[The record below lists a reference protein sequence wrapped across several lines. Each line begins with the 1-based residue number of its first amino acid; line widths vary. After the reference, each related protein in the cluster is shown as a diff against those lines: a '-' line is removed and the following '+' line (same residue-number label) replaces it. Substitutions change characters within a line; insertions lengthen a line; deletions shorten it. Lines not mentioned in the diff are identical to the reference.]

1 MSALERLADVWRRA
15 RRVVVLTGAGLSTA
29 SGIPDF
35 RSPGG
40 RWERYQPVPL
50 PEFLASERARETYWR
65 YKGETW
71 QLICAAA
78 PNAAHLALADLARA
92 GRVDLL
98 VTQNVD
104 GLHERAGFPPE
115 RLVNIHGTD
124 SAVECMACHRRAA
137 RAVAQEAWEAGTA
150 RRAHQPDVPR
160 GVWWGRAHRD
170 RDRLGDALRRRDRRA
185 AGRAGGARAA
195 GAAGSPRVRRAP
207 FGPTGVSVPVVGQ
220 GTWNMERD
228 DRAAAVA
235 ALRAGL
241 DAGLTHVDTAE
252 LYGSGR
258 VEELVGEAI
267 AGRRDEVFLV
277 SKVLPQNASRAGV
290 PRACEASLRRLRTDR
305 LDCYL
310 LHWPG
315 RHPLADTIAAFERL
329 QREGKIRGWG
339 VSNFAVEELERAAA
353 IAGAERIACNQ
364 VLHHLEE
371 RSIEH
376 AVVPWC
382 RARGTAVVG
391 YSPFGSGRFPGARSR
406 GGRVLAEVA
415 AAHGAT
421 ARQVALAFLVR
432 EPGVFTIPK
441 AARAAHVVENAA
453 AGDLVLSD
461 DDARRIDAAFPRG
474 PWRGLPTL

>member
-1 MSALERLADVWRRA
+1 
-15 RRVVVLTGAGLSTA
+15 
-29 SGIPDF
+29 
-35 RSPGG
+35 
-40 RWERYQPVPL
+40 
-50 PEFLASERARETYWR
+50 
-65 YKGETW
+65 
-71 QLICAAA
+71 
-78 PNAAHLALADLARA
+78 
-92 GRVDLL
+92 
-98 VTQNVD
+98 
-104 GLHERAGFPPE
+104 
-115 RLVNIHGTD
+115 
-124 SAVECMACHRRAA
+124 
-137 RAVAQEAWEAGTA
+137 
-150 RRAHQPDVPR
+150 
-160 GVWWGRAHRD
+160 
-170 RDRLGDALRRRDRRA
+170 
-185 AGRAGGARAA
+185 
-195 GAAGSPRVRRAP
+195 VRRAP

-441 AARAAHVVENAA
+441 AARAAHVAENAA
-453 AGDLVLSD
+453 AGDLMLSD

>member
-1 MSALERLADVWRRA
+1 M
-15 RRVVVLTGAGLSTA
+15 
-29 SGIPDF
+29 
-35 RSPGG
+35 
-40 RWERYQPVPL
+40 
-50 PEFLASERARETYWR
+50 
-65 YKGETW
+65 
-71 QLICAAA
+71 
-78 PNAAHLALADLARA
+78 
-92 GRVDLL
+92 
-98 VTQNVD
+98 
-104 GLHERAGFPPE
+104 
-115 RLVNIHGTD
+115 
-124 SAVECMACHRRAA
+124 
-137 RAVAQEAWEAGTA
+137 
-150 RRAHQPDVPR
+150 
-160 GVWWGRAHRD
+160 
-170 RDRLGDALRRRDRRA
+170 
-185 AGRAGGARAA
+185 
-195 GAAGSPRVRRAP
+195 RRAP

-228 DRAAAVA
+228 GRAAAVA

-241 DAGLTHVDTAE
+241 DAGMTHVDTAE
-252 LYGSGR
+252 MYGSGR

-277 SKVLPQNASRAGV
+277 SKVLPQNASRTGV
-290 PRACEASLRRLRTDR
+290 LRACEASLRRLRADH

-315 RHPLADTIAAFERL
+315 RHPLADTVAGFERL
-329 QREGKIRGWG
+329 QEEGKIRAWG
-339 VSNFAVEELERAAA
+339 VSNFGVEEMERAAA
-353 IAGAERIACNQ
+353 IAGAGRIACNQ
-364 VLHHLEE
+364 VLHHLEG

-382 RARGTAVVG
+382 RARGIAIVG

-415 AAHGAT
+415 AAHGVT

-441 AARAAHVVENAA
+441 AARAAHVAENAA

-461 DDARRIDAAFPRG
+461 DDVRRIDAAFPLG